1 MRRILSLFLM
11 LCLACTYHL
20 AGADAVVTPS
30 EPDPDAQG
38 WIAAQ
43 NADGSEGRI
52 YGDLETL
59 IGLCGEGEIFVQAKK
74 AVKIS
79 EIDARQLIGVEFA
92 PDPDVFQN
100 GEFRARITTESPDA
114 AEDLSALEDIDLSGF
129 DTSKVTDMDYM
140 FFLCTGIGV
149 DDVRHFDTSK
159 VVEHKNFMS
168 QGNWQSLFEN

>member
-74 AVKIS
+74 AVKIP

-114 AEDLSALEDIDLSGF
+114 AEDLSELEEDFDDDEDDDDDDDDDFFFDDDEDDFYDDLDGDFSVSFIDL
-129 DTSKVTDMDYM
+129 
-140 FFLCTGIGV
+140 
-149 DDVRHFDTSK
+149 DD
-159 VVEHKNFMS
+159 
-168 QGNWQSLFEN
+168 